1 VNPDLISKDTAG
13 TAGQFSSTKY
23 DPAQFEDKWYKAWE
37 ASGIFKGDPS
47 SKKPA
52 FSIVI
57 PPPNVTGSL
66 HIGHALNNTLQD
78 ILARRKRMQ
87 GFDVLWVPGCDHAGI
102 ATQNVVER
110 QLAKEKLTRHDL
122 GREKFIERVWT
133 WKKEYG
139 DTIMRQ
145 LRRLGSSLDWSR
157 ERFTMDEGL
166 SEAVKEVFIRLHQE
180 GLIYQGDYIINWC
193 PRCRT
198 ALSDIETEHEDVAG
212 HFWHLRYPLAEGKG
226 ELVVATTRPE
236 TMLGDTAVA
245 VHPED
250 ERYQHLIGKKVRL
263 PLMDREIPVIAD
275 TYVDREFGTGV
286 VKITPA
292 HDPNDFLVG
301 DRHNLPRINVMN
313 PDGTMSAEAGKYQGL
328 DRFVCRKQVVADLEA
343 GGYLVKVEDHA
354 HAVGHCYRCHTVVD
368 PYLSRQWFVKMKPL
382 AATAIEAYD
391 QGKIGFTPDH
401 WGKVFRDWLENTR
414 DWCISRQLWWG
425 HRIPIWYCD
434 ACGEVI
440 AAKEAPDVCPKC
452 KSTNLRQDPDVLD
465 TWFSSGLWPFSTLGW
480 PESTPELKR
489 YYPTSV
495 LVTSWD
501 IIFFWVARMA
511 MMGLKFMGDVPF
523 HHVCINSL
531 VGDAEGKKMSKSK
544 GNTVDPLDIMVHT
557 GADGLRFTMAA
568 IENHSRYVAFTPDRL
583 ESSRNFMNK
592 IWNAARF
599 AAMNLEGY
607 VEPAQAPTPDFADRW
622 ILSRLEAAVA
632 SVNEALEGYRFGEA
646 AQYLYDFFWHEYCDW
661 YLEIIKERLF
671 SNDQKRDQA
680 RYFLLITLDESLRLL
695 HPFIPFITDEIWSH
709 LPGERDFIMKSPWP
723 ISNQGRRDETI
734 EKEMKVLQEIGFDVL
749 NIRGEINI
757 PIAQKVP
764 LVYKP
769 INAADV
775 DSLINT
781 GIDLPKLISANQSIL
796 IGRTRLSSIT
806 FDENYVI
813 PQLSANATA
822 FNYNFIIPLE
832 GIIDIEKER
841 ERLVKQITNLK
852 SLLDKQSVKL
862 SSPTFLERAPRDVV
876 EAERAKE
883 IEYKQKINGCTAALA
898 RLEKK

>member
-1 VNPDLISKDTAG
+1 MNSESTSKIAAEP
-13 TAGQFSSTKY
+13 AGQFSSTKY
-23 DPAQFEDKWYKAWE
+23 DPTQFEDKWYKTWE
-37 ASGIFKGDPS
+37 EAGLFKGEPGSQKPS
-47 SKKPA
+47 

-166 SEAVKEVFIRLHQE
+166 SEAVKDVFIRLHQE

-198 ALSDIETEHEDVAG
+198 ALSDIETEHEDLSG
-212 HFWHLRYPLAEGKG
+212 HFWHLRYPLVEGGG

-250 ERYQHLIGKKVRL
+250 ERYQHLIGKMVRL
-263 PLMDREIPVIAD
+263 PLMNRDIPVIAD

-301 DRHNLPRINVMN
+301 DRHNLPRVNVMN

-328 DRFVCRKQVVADLEA
+328 DRFACRKQVVSDLEA

-354 HAVGHCYRCHTVVD
+354 HAVGHCYRCHTVVE

-401 WGKVFRDWLENTR
+401 WGNVFRDWLENTR

-425 HRIPIWYCD
+425 HRIPVWYCD
-434 ACGEVI
+434 TCGEVI

-480 PESTPELKR
+480 PEATPELKR

-568 IENHSRYVAFTPDRL
+568 IENHSRYVAFTPDRI

-607 VEPAQAPTPDFADRW
+607 TEPAQIPEPEFADRW
-622 ILSRLEAAVA
+622 ILSRLEVTVA
-632 SVNEALEGYRFGEA
+632 SVNQSLEGYRFGEA
-646 AQYLYDFFWHEYCDW
+646 ALTLYEFVWKDFCDW
-661 YLEIIKERLF
+661 YVELIKLRLYG
-671 SNDQKRDQA
+671 NDAGKQQA
-680 RYFLLITLDESLRLL
+680 QYFLLRVLDEVLRLL
-695 HPFIPFITDEIWSH
+695 HPFIPFITEEIWSH
-709 LPGERDFIMKSPWP
+709 LPGARTFLMKSAWP
-723 ISNQGRRDETI
+723 VSEPSRRDTQVEHD
-734 EKEMKVLQEIGFDVL
+734 MDVLQQIMYAVR
-749 NIRGEINI
+749 NIRGEMN
-757 PIAQKVP
+757 VP
-764 LVYKP
+764 PVQQ
-769 INAADV
+769 V
-775 DSLINT
+775 
-781 GIDLPKLISANQSIL
+781 KLIIRPLENGDAGPVERQ
-796 IGRTRLSSIT
+796 GRVLRDLLKLLDLTV
-806 FDENYVI
+806 DAAAEK
-813 PQLSANATA
+813 PALSAAA
-822 FNYNFIIPLE
+822 VVGGLELLVPLE
-832 GIIDIEKER
+832 GLIDLGKER
-841 ERLVKQITNLK
+841 ERLNKEIANLEK
-852 SLLDKQSVKL
+852 VVERLEIKLNSDFATKAPAAVVETERGKL
-862 SSPTFLERAPRDVV
+862 SEYQQKLFQLKANL
-876 EAERAKE
+876 AKL
-883 IEYKQKINGCTAALA
+883 K
-898 RLEKK
+898 